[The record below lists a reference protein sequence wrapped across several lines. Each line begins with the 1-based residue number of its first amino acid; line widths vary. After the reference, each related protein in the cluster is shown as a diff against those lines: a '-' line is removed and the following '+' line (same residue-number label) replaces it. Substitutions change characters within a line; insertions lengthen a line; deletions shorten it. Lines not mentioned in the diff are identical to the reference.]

1 MIYLKCYS
9 LNFLLVE
16 ESLKAKLFDTL
27 LILSFPIC
35 IDNMCEIDVLIGTI
49 IFILSWYGLSE
60 IDCVYFSFKYI
71 MYPKSFHS
79 HSESSCPFTHVYQCV
94 FSCSMSFEYFLL
106 INRVV
111 STRVLFNERYKSLP
125 ACVGSWS
132 NHFSLSLHFLLKK
145 RGKNKLFQR

>member
-49 IFILSWYGLSE
+49 IFILSWYSE

-132 NHFSLSLHFLLKK
+132 NHFSLCTFFLKREARTNSF
-145 RGKNKLFQR
+145 RGKW